1 MPGDA
6 RREAER
12 PPWLAV
18 IGTITLAPLFAG
30 AVIVLGPY
38 LLSGWRLDAPF
49 YGWAPS
55 RWIGVALVI
64 LPIPPLLDF
73 LLRFVHEGHGTPAP
87 FAPPRRLVVS
97 GPFRYV
103 RNPAYLCAVS
113 IIAGQGLTSTSVL
126 VYAAVVALAFHLFVV
141 STRSPRCARRSVR
154 TTWPAAARCLGGFR
168 ASSLGFGVATARP
181 PDGRCGDRRPPRQ
194 HSFRND
200 PQSRAPAA
208 ELGCDPKTLRSR
220 LGRGEAVRIPD
231 APP

>member
-141 STRSPRCARRSVR
+141 LYEEP
-154 TTWPAAARCLGGFR
+154 
-168 ASSLGFGVATARP
+168 
-181 PDGRCGDRRPPRQ
+181 
-194 HSFRND
+194 
-200 PQSRAPAA
+200 
-208 ELGCDPKTLRSR
+208 TLRATFDADYVAYWRHVPRWIPR
-220 LGRGEAVRIPD
+220 LTPAIRGRAQDQGARQGR
-231 APP
+231 